1 MKKSLLFSFNLLTL
15 SVLCAQFAGPVGTP
29 VSTAIKADSNIFVD
43 WASECTIN
51 RGYLDI
57 REGGNMKATL
67 GEGYNATGK
76 ADGAVV
82 SLGDSGVATLM
93 FSKYVLNGPG
103 WDFAVFENSFSDEF
117 LELALVE
124 VSSDGKR
131 IVRFSATSLTQDT
144 VQIGAFDLKG
154 KAQWLNN
161 LAGKYRGGWGTPF
174 DLDELKDSAGLD
186 VNAIRY
192 IRLID
197 VVGSIN
203 DSFATRDA
211 QGRKINDPFPTPFS
225 SCGFDLDA
233 VGVRHSTARI
243 SAINL
248 SKMAWPNPVSETIY
262 LDKRWQGAKLYTLT
276 GEQVTL
282 SHKEEINVS
291 QLLPGIYML
300 RGLLDGQMQSTK
312 IVVSH

>member
-1 MKKSLLFSFNLLTL
+1 
-15 SVLCAQFAGPVGTP
+15 
-29 VSTAIKADSNIFVD
+29 
-43 WASECTIN
+43 
-51 RGYLDI
+51 
-57 REGGNMKATL
+57 MKATL

-82 SLGDSGVATLM
+82 SLGDSGVATLE
-93 FSKYVLNGPG
+93 FSKSILNGPG

-124 VSSDGKR
+124 VSSDGQR
-131 IVRFSATSLTQDT
+131 FVRFAASSLMQDT
-144 VQIGAFDLKG
+144 VQIGPFDLKG
-154 KAQWLNN
+154 KAQLLNN

-174 DLDELKDSAGLD
+174 DLEELKDSAGLD

-192 IRLID
+192 VRLID

-203 DSFATRDA
+203 DSFAMRDA

-233 VGVRHSTARI
+233 VGARHSTA
-243 SAINL
+243 SMNSINL
-248 SKMAWPNPVSETIY
+248 SKMAWPNPVSESLY
-262 LDKRWQGAKLYTLT
+262 LDKKWQKVGLYTMA
-276 GEQVTL
+276 GVQIAGANQ
-282 SHKEEINVS
+282 SEIDVRRIS
-291 QLLPGIYML
+291 SGVYML
-300 RGLLDGQMQSTK
+300 RGMVQGEMQSTK